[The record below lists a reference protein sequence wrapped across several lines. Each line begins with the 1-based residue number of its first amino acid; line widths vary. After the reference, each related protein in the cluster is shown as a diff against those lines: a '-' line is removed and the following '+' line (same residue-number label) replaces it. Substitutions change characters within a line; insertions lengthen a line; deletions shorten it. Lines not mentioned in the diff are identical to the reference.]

1 MAKPPV
7 PWPVWLM
14 LALASQDNLWKFVVA
29 PACYGVTTPQLIQ
42 LVLPRKMGIVL
53 QEFLDVDF
61 VGSVQWS
68 RSSRS
73 LRATPGW
80 ERICCER
87 AAELAKK
94 AKDLPP
100 PSRGISM
107 DDVDLSY
114 SRSSGPGG
122 QNVNKVETKVQASF
136 DVGTAKFLPNW
147 VKENLRKQQVNRF
160 NKDGV
165 LIVSCEEQRTRQDNL
180 RIVMQ
185 KLQGMIDKA
194 AFKPKMPDKA
204 KVNKMR
210 RAKRAAN
217 EKRLQ
222 DKKLKSKLLQKRRE
236 AKFNY

>member
-1 MAKPPV
+1 MK
-7 PWPVWLM
+7 
-14 LALASQDNLWKFVVA
+14 
-29 PACYGVTTPQLIQ
+29 
-42 LVLPRKMGIVL
+42 R
-53 QEFLDVDF
+53 
-61 VGSVQWS
+61 
-68 RSSRS
+68 SRS
-73 LRATPGW
+73 LRATPG
-80 ERICCER
+80 ER

>member
-14 LALASQDNLWKFVVA
+14 LALAS
-29 PACYGVTTPQLIQ
+29 
-42 LVLPRKMGIVL
+42 

-73 LRATPGW
+73 LRATPG
-80 ERICCER
+80 ER